1 MKHFY
6 EENLMHLS
14 SNAVIT
20 SHRIW
25 HLNIIILWLFISSSF
40 FLHWHFTEIENIYRF
55 NLHTFVHSHHRK
67 RESLFREEGFWLD
80 SLEYCH
86 DKVKGTEK
94 FRVPY
99 LHIMMTTT
107 TKNNQS
113 EWLAFE
119 WKIVFTSKGL
129 FHFYRSKRYILLNHE
144 SNVINLR
151 HCIGMLRSSRV
162 LCFSHKLGQ
171 SV

>member
-6 EENLMHLS
+6 EDNLMHLS

-55 NLHTFVHSHHRK
+55 NLHTFVHSHHGK

-86 DKVKGTEK
+86 DKVKATEK
-94 FRVPY
+94 ISCTLLAHNDGDDNNNEKQPKW
-99 LHIMMTTT
+99 MTCIWMENCFHV
-107 TKNNQS
+107 KR
-113 EWLAFE
+113 
-119 WKIVFTSKGL
+119 IVSFL
-129 FHFYRSKRYILLNHE
+129 
-144 SNVINLR
+144 
-151 HCIGMLRSSRV
+151 
-162 LCFSHKLGQ
+162 
-171 SV
+171 SVKAVYSIKPWIERN

>member
-1 MKHFY
+1 MPSSPAIEFGIWILSFY
-6 EENLMHLS
+6 DCLFLLLS
-14 SNAVIT
+14 FTID
-20 SHRIW
+20 
-25 HLNIIILWLFISSSF
+25 IS
-40 FLHWHFTEIENIYRF
+40 LKLKIYID
-55 NLHTFVHSHHRK
+55 LIYTLLSIHTMEKGKACSVRK
-67 RESLFREEGFWLD
+67 DFGSTRLSIVTIKW
-80 SLEYCH
+80 
-86 DKVKGTEK
+86 KQPKK

-99 LHIMMTTT
+99 LHIMMAMTTT

-162 LCFSHKLGQ
+162 LCFSHELGQ